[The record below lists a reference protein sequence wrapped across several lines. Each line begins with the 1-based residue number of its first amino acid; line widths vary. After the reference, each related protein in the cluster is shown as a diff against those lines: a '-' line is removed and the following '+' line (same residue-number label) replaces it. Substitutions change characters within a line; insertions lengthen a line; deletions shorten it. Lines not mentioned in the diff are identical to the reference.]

1 METTNSSEFPEME
14 TPRTLIDNIKLP
26 PDVFAWLQEISAEQ
40 AVALSLSTLSTLVV
54 VLFGFMH
61 LHYIRC
67 YVRSGCVQSDLYYL
81 ALLIPMI
88 SLCSMLG
95 MYMPRSARFMFTVC
109 TTYLMVCLF
118 IVVAL
123 MRDLFGNRAAL
134 SEFLTNW
141 EQNIS
146 LQSLPL
152 CCCCSFLPNIESTE
166 KNLRRVERL
175 VLQSPVVRITLEI
188 LNIVLFLE
196 QASYDT
202 SKIML
207 EIIQNISCLLALYG
221 CFILMQLGKEKL
233 RPYQFFPIFLF
244 VSITQIIL
252 TLQREIF
259 ILIGRYFIFAS
270 TEKPYTYSY
279 FWNCFV
285 TTFEM
290 LILQCSVSFLL
301 SPKRCALFDTL
312 RQSVDD
318 ETLREALKSNNNRA

>member
-1 METTNSSEFPEME
+1 
-14 TPRTLIDNIKLP
+14 
-26 PDVFAWLQEISAEQ
+26 
-40 AVALSLSTLSTLVV
+40 
-54 VLFGFMH
+54 
-61 LHYIRC
+61 
-67 YVRSGCVQSDLYYL
+67 
-81 ALLIPMI
+81 
-88 SLCSMLG
+88 
-95 MYMPRSARFMFTVC
+95 RFMFTVC

-221 CFILMQLGKEKL
+221 CFILMQLGKVCIYRRHFSNTHYYWRL
-233 RPYQFFPIFLF
+233 
-244 VSITQIIL
+244 
-252 TLQREIF
+252 
-259 ILIGRYFIFAS
+259 
-270 TEKPYTYSY
+270 
-279 FWNCFV
+279 
-285 TTFEM
+285 
-290 LILQCSVSFLL
+290 FLL
-301 SPKRCALFDTL
+301 SHVGNFFYNFNLIELNQIESD
-312 RQSVDD
+312 
-318 ETLREALKSNNNRA
+318 